1 MSNDGFFSYTY
12 IMDTNHQPHL
22 DATTTALIDAV
33 EQFQRSFIA
42 QADAL
47 VVAFRAALPNC
58 FDADGNL
65 LDNWQDI
72 LANPLDPPRG

>member
-1 MSNDGFFSYTY
+1 
-12 IMDTNHQPHL
+12 MDTHSQL
-22 DATTTALIDAV
+22 DALTTALIDAF
-33 EQFQRSFIA
+33 EQFQRSIID

-47 VVAFRAALPNC
+47 VVAFRTALPQC

-65 LDNWQDI
+65 LDNWEDI

>member
-1 MSNDGFFSYTY
+1 MCYTL
-12 IMDTNHQPHL
+12 IMDTNQPQPI
-22 DATTTALIDAV
+22 DAAVAAAILDAV
-33 EQFQRSFIA
+33 EQFQRSIID
-42 QADAL
+42 QAEAL
-47 VVAFRAALPNC
+47 VEALRAALPQC